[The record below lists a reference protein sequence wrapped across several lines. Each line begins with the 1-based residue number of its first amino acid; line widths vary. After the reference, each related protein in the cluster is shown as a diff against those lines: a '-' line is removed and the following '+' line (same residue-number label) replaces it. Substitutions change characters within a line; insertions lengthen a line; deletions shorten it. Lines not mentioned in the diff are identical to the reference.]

1 MHTLTHSNTQISKPT
16 RIVTRSKL
24 YTNTNKILQNI
35 KHRKQY
41 SWDLKW
47 KKEWERFLWMC
58 KGYKIYKLE
67 WEMKNKEGNTKI
79 FQSFCFCQLLLL
91 PLGFER
97 KAQPRWRTKRK
108 DENEMQWKSIK
119 SLRKTKKTKIKQNKI
134 IKELFGLSFFYLRF
148 VSRSDSMYG
157 YM

>member
-1 MHTLTHSNTQISKPT
+1 MDIIVKSQILFPFTHTHTLTNTHTFTSTHNTLIL
-16 RIVTRSKL
+16 TRSKL

-41 SWDLKW
+41 SRDLKW

-97 KAQPRWRTKRK
+97 KAQ
-108 DENEMQWKSIK
+108 
-119 SLRKTKKTKIKQNKI
+119 TKKNKKKRWKWNAMKKY
-134 IKELFGLSFFYLRF
+134 KESAKN
-148 VSRSDSMYG
+148 
-157 YM
+157 

>member
-1 MHTLTHSNTQISKPT
+1 MPGLDQKKLCHWDFKARPMYQTYLMMLWILLWIPKYLSHTNTHTHTTSL
-16 RIVTRSKL
+16 TRSKL

-79 FQSFCFCQLLLL
+79 FQSFCFCQQLLL
-91 PLGFER
+91 PLGLKER
-97 KAQPRWRTKRK
+97 
-108 DENEMQWKSIK
+108 
-119 SLRKTKKTKIKQNKI
+119 QNKKKRWKWNAMKKY
-134 IKELFGLSFFYLRF
+134 KESAKN
-148 VSRSDSMYG
+148 
-157 YM
+157 

>member
-1 MHTLTHSNTQISKPT
+1 MDIIVKSQILFHSHTLTHLQTHIHTFISTHNTWIL
-16 RIVTRSKL
+16 TRSKL

-41 SWDLKW
+41 SRDLKW

-79 FQSFCFCQLLLL
+79 FQSFCFCHQLLL
-91 PLGFER
+91 PLGLKER
-97 KAQPRWRTKRK
+97 HRTKRK

-119 SLRKTKKTKIKQNKI
+119 SLRKTKN
-134 IKELFGLSFFYLRF
+134 
-148 VSRSDSMYG
+148 
-157 YM
+157 

>member
-1 MHTLTHSNTQISKPT
+1 MDIIVKSQILFIQTHKDMHTLTHSNTQISKPT

-79 FQSFCFCQLLLL
+79 FQSFCFCQQLLL

-97 KAQPRWRTKRK
+97 KAQPKKNKKKRWKW
-108 DENEMQWKSIK
+108 NAM
-119 SLRKTKKTKIKQNKI
+119 KKY
-134 IKELFGLSFFYLRF
+134 KESAKN
-148 VSRSDSMYG
+148 
-157 YM
+157 

>member
-1 MHTLTHSNTQISKPT
+1 MDIIVKSQILFIQTHKDMHTLTHSITQIFKPT

-41 SWDLKW
+41 SRDLKW

-79 FQSFCFCQLLLL
+79 FQSFCFCQQLLL
-91 PLGFER
+91 PLGLKER
-97 KAQPRWRTKRK
+97 HRTKRK

-119 SLRKTKKTKIKQNKI
+119 SLRKTKN
-134 IKELFGLSFFYLRF
+134 
-148 VSRSDSMYG
+148 
-157 YM
+157 

>member
-1 MHTLTHSNTQISKPT
+1 MDSIVKSQILLLKHTYSYSHTQLYKPT

-97 KAQPRWRTKRK
+97 KAQ
-108 DENEMQWKSIK
+108 
-119 SLRKTKKTKIKQNKI
+119 TKKNKKKRWKWNAMKKY
-134 IKELFGLSFFYLRF
+134 KESAKN
-148 VSRSDSMYG
+148 
-157 YM
+157 

>member
-1 MHTLTHSNTQISKPT
+1 MIYYVVSKLFNDALDIIVNSQIPITHTHTHTISP
-16 RIVTRSKL
+16 TRSKL

-41 SWDLKW
+41 SRDLKW

-79 FQSFCFCQLLLL
+79 FQSFCFCQQLLL

-97 KAQPRWRTKRK
+97 KAQPKKNKKKRWKW
-108 DENEMQWKSIK
+108 NAM
-119 SLRKTKKTKIKQNKI
+119 KKY
-134 IKELFGLSFFYLRF
+134 KESAKN
-148 VSRSDSMYG
+148 
-157 YM
+157 

>member
-1 MHTLTHSNTQISKPT
+1 MDIIVKSQILFSFTHTHTLTNTHTFTSTHNTLIL
-16 RIVTRSKL
+16 TRSKL

-41 SWDLKW
+41 SRDLKW

-97 KAQPRWRTKRK
+97 KAQ
-108 DENEMQWKSIK
+108 
-119 SLRKTKKTKIKQNKI
+119 TKKNKKKRWKWNAMKKY
-134 IKELFGLSFFYLRF
+134 KESAKN
-148 VSRSDSMYG
+148 
-157 YM
+157 